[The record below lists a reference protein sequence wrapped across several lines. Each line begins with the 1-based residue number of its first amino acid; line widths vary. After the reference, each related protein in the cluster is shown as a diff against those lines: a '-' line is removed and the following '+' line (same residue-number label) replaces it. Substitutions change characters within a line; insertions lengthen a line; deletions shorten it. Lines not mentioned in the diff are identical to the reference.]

1 MGVFFYISLDIY
13 QFNFSV
19 FAKDIYF
26 WGPALIGGVFTLIGA
41 SDIVS
46 RTILL
51 PRLLKKF
58 SERSIGIAGLIGIG
72 FGLGL
77 LLLSIFVHSASLIG
91 LAVIS
96 ITLGEG
102 LFDPSYNGRLSQS
115 VDESSQGKLQGVNQ
129 SLQSAYRV
137 LVPIAAAAI
146 YFYSPILLYI
156 MATLI
161 AIGALV
167 MFSKLRFSQLK
178 RSVNWNSSLSKQCEY
193 CYCSN

>member
-72 FGLGL
+72 FGLGF
-77 LLLSIFVHSASLIG
+77 LLLSIYVHSAYLIG

-115 VDESSQGKLQGVNQ
+115 VNESSQGKLQGVNQ

-146 YFYSPILLYI
+146 YFYSPGILYG

-167 MFSKLRFSQLK
+167 MFSKLKHQ
-178 RSVNWNSSLSKQCEY
+178 
-193 CYCSN
+193 

>member
-1 MGVFFYISLDIY
+1 MLIFKDIFTLKEANALLVVGVFFYVSLDIY

-26 WGPALIGGVFTLIGA
+26 WGPALIGGMITLIGA
-41 SDIVS
+41 CDIVS

-58 SERSIGIAGLIGIG
+58 SERRIGIAGLIGIG

-77 LLLSIFVHSASLIG
+77 LLLSIYVHSAYLIG

-137 LVPIAAAAI
+137 LVPIVAAAI
-146 YFYSPILLYI
+146 YFYSPSILYGV
-156 MATLI
+156 ATLI

-167 MFSKLRFSQLK
+167 MFSKLKHQ
-178 RSVNWNSSLSKQCEY
+178 
-193 CYCSN
+193 